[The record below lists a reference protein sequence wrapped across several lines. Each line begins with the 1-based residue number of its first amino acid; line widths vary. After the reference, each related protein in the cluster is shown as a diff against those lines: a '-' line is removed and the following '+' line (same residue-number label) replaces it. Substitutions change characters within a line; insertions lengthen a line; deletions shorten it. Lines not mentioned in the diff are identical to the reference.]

1 MDSVKNLNA
10 TLEDALKNITDQYNN
25 VIDETFL
32 RYDKMMGNGHTLD
45 DIKDEWDM
53 LNDTADTYLDKINSA
68 YEMEKLN
75 NAFEDAIR
83 ENEGNVAAQQ
93 SLNDLMQ

>member
-1 MDSVKNLNA
+1 
-10 TLEDALKNITDQYNN
+10 
-25 VIDETFL
+25 
-32 RYDKMMGNGHTLD
+32 
-45 DIKDEWDM
+45 
-53 LNDTADTYLDKINSA
+53 
-68 YEMEKLN
+68 MEKLN